1 MNKLCIILM
10 LLMYAVDTTALST
23 IFPQVV
29 ASLGEMSLYPFMG
42 AGFLL
47 AFVLATPVFGTVC
60 DRIGGRRAGFAA
72 VVIFLCGSAL
82 CGAASTMQQLI
93 IARLIQGVGAGG
105 MVNTGQFL
113 VTRIYTLDSAR
124 SLMQAALSVVW
135 ACGSIFGPL
144 IAAAITVEI
153 GWRWVFFINLPIG
166 LFVMYC
172 LRFVPREQ
180 ARATN
185 EPFDFL
191 GLGLFVSG
199 SLLIFFGLQLLLAHD
214 RLLVKSALLVPGVLL
229 TLLFLVRSF
238 RISAPL
244 VPLKLLAS
252 PIIGVCVLFGLFTGV
267 CMTATGSMV
276 SLYIQGALRESLT
289 TTGFVITAMSM
300 AWAMGSILCG
310 LLIGRV
316 GLKWVMVIGTL
327 FLLGGFS
334 KLAFFSSHD
343 SMIAFVG
350 AVACVGMG
358 LGILVNSTIVGVQ
371 GAAERHFVGR
381 TLSLLSLVRAG
392 GAGVGSAISG
402 LIQLFSFRYYLLANE
417 RGVSEEVSTLLV
429 SHPERFLEAGFAS
442 KTSASEFS
450 LLQKLFA
457 ASIENVFY
465 VPLIALFL
473 LLPLCYLLPFATR
486 QRLNGG

>member
-1 MNKLCIILM
+1 MDKLCIILM

-60 DRIGGRRAGFAA
+60 DRIGGRRAAFTA
-72 VVIFLCGSAL
+72 VIIFLCGSAL
-82 CGAASTMQQLI
+82 CGAAQTMQQLV

-113 VTRIYTLDSAR
+113 ITRIYTLDSAR

-144 IAAAITVEI
+144 IAAIITVEV

-166 LFVMYC
+166 LFVLYC
-172 LRFVPREQ
+172 LRFMPREQ
-180 ARATN
+180 GRATN

-191 GLGLFVSG
+191 GLGFFVSG
-199 SLLIFFGLQLLLAHD
+199 SLLIFFGLQMLLAHD
-214 RLLVKSALLVPGVLL
+214 QPFARYVLLVPGALF
-229 TLLFLVRSF
+229 TTLFLVRSF
-238 RISAPL
+238 FIPAPL

-252 PIIGVCVLFGLFTGV
+252 PVIGVCVLFGLFTGV
-267 CMTATGSMV
+267 CMTTTGSMV

-289 TTGFVITAMSM
+289 TTGFVITAMSV
-300 AWAMGSILCG
+300 AWAAGSILCG

-316 GLKWVMVIGTL
+316 GLKWVMVIGIL
-327 FLLGGFS
+327 LLLGGFS
-334 KLAFFSSHD
+334 KLAFLPSHD
-343 SMIAFVG
+343 SMMAFVA

-392 GAGVGSAISG
+392 GAGLGSAISG
-402 LIQLFSFRYYLLANE
+402 LIQLFSFRHSLLASEN
-417 RGVSEEVSTLLV
+417 GVSEGVAALLV
-429 SHPERFLEAGFAS
+429 SHPERFLGADFAS
-442 KTSASEFS
+442 TTNASEFS

-457 ASIENVFY
+457 ASIENVFFM
-465 VPLIALFL
+465 PLVAFFL
-473 LLPLCYLLPFATR
+473 LLPLCYFLPFATR
-486 QRLNGG
+486 ER